1 MVLVLEPLNHL
12 QSTSINIRN
21 IDRGLNGEDLAVPP
35 REGPALPV
43 HLHPCCHAWPT
54 WETPNQ
60 DVTGT
65 LGFSKKMVRIVVSR
79 MVPSSVQPLQPV
91 QPTVERTQMFM
102 SFTVCWI
109 GHREWFT
116 VLQTV
121 DHFLAVSTHRMVDDS
136 FASVMA
142 MIPAYSRL

>member
-1 MVLVLEPLNHL
+1 MVLVLESLNHL

-65 LGFSKKMVRIVVSR
+65 LGFSKKWLEFWYQGWFLVLFNQFS
-79 MVPSSVQPLQPV
+79 QFNLQLNG
-91 QPTVERTQMFM
+91 RNM
-102 SFTVCWI
+102 SFTVCSI
-109 GHREWFT
+109 GHRERFT

-136 FASVMA
+136 LPV
-142 MIPAYSRL
+142 